1 MKKLAFSQSAARKLT
16 LRSETIGILR
26 QLSTQE
32 LQNRQIAGGSG
43 GDCKGSTST
52 DFSLLWETMC
62 PGCGV

>member
-1 MKKLAFSQSAARKLT
+1 MKKLASSKTLLRKLS

-32 LQNRQIAGGSG
+32 LRNRQIAGGSG

-52 DFSLLWETMC
+52 DFSLIWETMC
-62 PGCGV
+62 PGCG